1 VLSELSGWRRIVATG
16 AGHEAR
22 ARSSFRKKSIV
33 TRSWQRWIPAVAVPA
48 VVAVVAVVG
57 GVATTASADLP
68 SRTPQEVLA
77 LVGASDVTS
86 FSGTLAQSSD
96 LGLPDIS
103 GIAGSAGGSGSS
115 GSDAAGAFD
124 ATSALELLTGSH
136 TARVY
141 ADGADKLRVQVLDQL
156 AERDVVRNG
165 SDLWL
170 YDSNDSS
177 AVHST
182 LPADS
187 GDAAGDVPTSIP
199 TPDELASEFLAAV
212 DPTTD
217 VSLGADTS
225 VAGRS
230 AYDLVLTPR
239 TDATLVGSVSI
250 AVDSETGMPLQVEV
264 FARGVSSPAFEVG
277 FTDLSLDTPS
287 SDLFAFTPPA
297 GTDVTEKDLSG
308 AGHDGATPGDGSD
321 AASGT
326 APGDGTRPTVIG
338 EGWDAIVET
347 SIGGD
352 LSSLTSNPLFAQLA
366 TPVDG
371 GSVLQTT
378 LVSVLLTDDGRLLA
392 GAVPADS
399 LQAAAAR

>member
-1 VLSELSGWRRIVATG
+1 M
-16 AGHEAR
+16 
-22 ARSSFRKKSIV
+22 
-33 TRSWQRWIPAVAVPA
+33 AVPA

-68 SRTPQEVLA
+68 EKTPQEVLA
-77 LVGASDVTS
+77 LAGASDVTS
-86 FSGTLAQSSD
+86 FSGTVAQSSD

-103 GIAGSAGGSGSS
+103 GIAGSAGGGSGSGGSSGSGSS

-141 ADGADKLRVQVLDQL
+141 ANGADKVRVQVLDQL

-165 SDLWL
+165 DDLWL

-182 LPADS
+182 LPAES
-187 GDAAGDVPTSIP
+187 DAASSDVPTTIP
-199 TPDELASEFLAAV
+199 TPDELAAEFLSAV

-239 TDATLVGSVSI
+239 TEATLVGSVSI

-277 FTDLSLDTPS
+277 FTDLSLDAPS
-287 SDLFAFTPPA
+287 ASLFDFTPPA

-308 AGHDGATPGDGSD
+308 AGHDGTGPVAGG

-326 APGDGTRPTVIG
+326 GAADADKPVVTG

-347 SIGGD
+347 TIGGD
-352 LSSLTSNPLFAQLA
+352 LSDLTSNPLFAQLA
-366 TPVDG
+366 APVAG
-371 GSVLQTT
+371 GSALQTT

-392 GAVPADS
+392 GAVPIDA

>member
-1 VLSELSGWRRIVATG
+1 MVA
-16 AGHEAR
+16 A
-22 ARSSFRKKSIV
+22 
-33 TRSWQRWIPAVAVPA
+33 
-48 VVAVVAVVG
+48 VG
-57 GVATTASADLP
+57 GVAASASADLP
-68 SRTPQEVLA
+68 SKTPQEVLA
-77 LVGASDVTS
+77 LVGASDVSS
-86 FSGTLAQSSD
+86 FSGTIAQSSD

-103 GIAGSAGGSGSS
+103 GIAGSGSSGSGSSDSDSS
-115 GSDAAGAFD
+115 GSDAASTFD

-170 YDSNDSS
+170 YDSEESS

-182 LPADS
+182 LPAD
-187 GDAAGDVPTSIP
+187 GDAASADVPSTIP
-199 TPDELASEFLAAV
+199 TPDELATRFLAAV

-264 FARGVSSPAFEVG
+264 FARGESSPAFEVG
-277 FTDLSLDTPS
+277 FTDLSLDAPS
-287 SDLFAFTPPA
+287 ASLFDFTPPA
-297 GTDVTEKDLSG
+297 GTDVTEKDLSD
-308 AGHDGATPGDGSD
+308 AGHDGTGP
-321 AASGT
+321 ASGDAVAT
-326 APGDGTRPTVIG
+326 AGGEKPTVSG

-347 SIGGD
+347 TIGGD

-366 TPVDG
+366 TPVTG
-371 GSVLQTT
+371 GSALQTT

-392 GAVPADS
+392 GAVPVDA
-399 LQAAAAR
+399 LQAVAGQ

>member
-1 VLSELSGWRRIVATG
+1 M
-16 AGHEAR
+16 
-22 ARSSFRKKSIV
+22 

-68 SRTPQEVLA
+68 DKTPQEVLA

-86 FSGTLAQSSD
+86 FSGTLFQSSD
-96 LGLPDIS
+96 LGLPDLSSIS
-103 GIAGSAGGSGSS
+103 GASGSS
-115 GSDAAGAFD
+115 GSSGSSSSSDSDAAGTFD

-141 ADGADKLRVQVLDQL
+141 ADGTDKLRVQVLDQL
-156 AERDVVRNG
+156 AERDVVLNG
-165 SDLWL
+165 SELWV
-170 YDSNDSS
+170 YDSSDSS

-182 LPADS
+182 LPAP
-187 GDAAGDVPTSIP
+187 GDAAPGEAASGDVPTTIP
-199 TPDELASEFLAAV
+199 TPDELATQFLAAV
-212 DPTTD
+212 DPSTD

-250 AVDSETGMPLQVEV
+250 AVDAETGMPLQVEV
-264 FARGVSSPAFEVG
+264 FARGDSSPAFEVG
-277 FTDLSLDTPS
+277 FTDLSLDAPS
-287 SDLFAFTPPA
+287 ASLFDFTPPA
-297 GTDVTEKDLSG
+297 GTDVTEKDLS
-308 AGHDGATPGDGSD
+308 AEGHDATDAGPGAPASGAAD
-321 AASGT
+321 AAE
-326 APGDGTRPTVIG
+326 PTVTG

-347 SIGGD
+347 TISGD
-352 LSSLTSNPLFAQLA
+352 LSALTSNPLFAQVA
-366 TPVDG
+366 TPVAG
-371 GSVLQTT
+371 GSALQTT

-392 GAVPADS
+392 GAVPVSA
-399 LQAAAAR
+399 LQAAAAQ

>member
-1 VLSELSGWRRIVATG
+1 M
-16 AGHEAR
+16 
-22 ARSSFRKKSIV
+22 
-33 TRSWQRWIPAVAVPA
+33 AVPA

-68 SRTPQEVLA
+68 SKTPQEVLA

-86 FSGTLAQSSD
+86 FSGTLSQSSD

-103 GIAGSAGGSGSS
+103 GIGGAASSGSKGGSASS

-124 ATSALELLTGSH
+124 ATSALELLTGGH

-182 LPADS
+182 LPREGENGGDS
-187 GDAAGDVPTSIP
+187 APGDVPTAIP
-199 TPDELASEFLAAV
+199 TPDDLAARFLAAV

-264 FARGVSSPAFEVG
+264 FARGVSAPAFEVG
-277 FTDLSLDTPS
+277 FTDLSLDAPS
-287 SDLFAFTPPA
+287 ASLFDFAPPA

-308 AGHDGATPGDGSD
+308 ADHDRAGAGDTATP
-321 AASGT
+321 
-326 APGDGTRPTVIG
+326 TVVG
-338 EGWDAIVET
+338 EGWDAIAET
-347 SIGGD
+347 TIGGD
-352 LSSLTSNPLFAQLA
+352 LSKLTSNPLFAQLA
-366 TPVDG
+366 TPVTG
-371 GSVLQTT
+371 GSALQTT

-392 GAVPADS
+392 GAVPVDA